1 MGKSYIYII
10 GMAVLLLASCGQ
22 QHDAER
28 IVKDFMETNMK
39 DGAQVSSLD
48 FDDMDS
54 TKLITDSVI
63 TRIRATAKEAALY
76 KSDIRYSGR
85 NGVKKLYIL
94 RARYYV
100 NKEEQCDTYYLDAGL
115 TGVVAFKTN

>member
-1 MGKSYIYII
+1 
-10 GMAVLLLASCGQ
+10 MAVLLLASCGQ
-22 QHDAER
+22 QHDAEQ